1 MNKVMSY
8 AKINLGLQIDKKL
21 KNGYHKIK
29 TIMTLIEL
37 HDEMYFENSDSI
49 FVSMDK
55 NICHMADNLCY
66 KVAIYL
72 QKKYNIKNGIKIHIK
87 KNIPDGAGLGG
98 GSSNAAETLKFLNK
112 AWNLNLSQK
121 KLKKIGS
128 KFGCDIP
135 FFIEGGVCYA
145 KNMGEKVK
153 KIKNKLS
160 NEDIVLI
167 IPEKKIKTKDVYN
180 CCIVKKEEKIRELLK
195 NINCGEYKKSVFNQ
209 LEDAANIVSDN
220 LISQIKNEVCN
231 QVAQVFMTGSGS
243 AVVCLFDNNKEFLN
257 NKNIIQSKFKDCTV
271 IESKL
276 KMYSY

>member
-1 MNKVMSY
+1 MSY

-37 HDEMYFENSDSI
+37 HDEMYFENFDSI

-55 NICHMADNLCY
+55 NICHMTDNLCY

-72 QKKYNIKNGIKIHIK
+72 KKKYNIKNGIKIHIK

-195 NINCGEYKKSVFNQ
+195 NINGGESDKYQRNIYCLTLDILLPKDKCRTYKRHHNREASYHRDNSNHRAIHANSVVVTKICKRH
-209 LEDAANIVSDN
+209 EDT
-220 LISQIKNEVCN
+220 NERYCP
-231 QVAQVFMTGSGS
+231 
-243 AVVCLFDNNKEFLN
+243 
-257 NKNIIQSKFKDCTV
+257 
-271 IESKL
+271 
-276 KMYSY
+276 